1 MPDPEGT
8 VFALRADRRD
18 GHGIGL
24 ALARRLAE
32 AEAGRLHLTQSSPP
46 VFTLLLTAAEAA
58 GTEQAGADVS
68 TSAGVLSSG
77 SGP

>member
-24 ALARRLAE
+24 ALARRRAE
-32 AEAGRLHLTQSSPP
+32 AEQGGLTLSRTAPP
-46 VFTLLLTAAEAA
+46 VFTLLLPAAHDTADAQ
-58 GTEQAGADVS
+58 GTGVAVAR
-68 TSAGVLSSG
+68 SAGR
-77 SGP
+77 